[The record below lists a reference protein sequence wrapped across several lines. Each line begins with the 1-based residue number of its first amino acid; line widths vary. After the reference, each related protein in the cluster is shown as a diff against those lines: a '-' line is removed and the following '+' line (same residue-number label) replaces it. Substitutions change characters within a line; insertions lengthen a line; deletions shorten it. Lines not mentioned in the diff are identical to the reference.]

1 MKGLRRRQRN
11 RKRDRRRNIEC
22 ELLSRPVVLPEYVV
36 GSRARY
42 SNDEANEAFPRRA
55 RALTH
60 TRTHVVYIHV
70 PQVEPDPLSER

>member
-1 MKGLRRRQRN
+1 MRVAFSAGGPAGICRGVQ
-11 RKRDRRRNIEC
+11 
-22 ELLSRPVVLPEYVV
+22 
-36 GSRARY
+36 ARY

-60 TRTHVVYIHV
+60 ARTHVVYIHV